1 MSPFLF
7 FVSFTLPIMEG
18 VIDMFDKL
26 RFSYHLSVCE
36 RLIRNNKFIDHDT
49 YEVTKR
55 FKKHRTKL
63 TDILNAID
71 KKKMR
76 P

>member
-1 MSPFLF
+1 
-7 FVSFTLPIMEG
+7 
-18 VIDMFDKL
+18 MFDKL
-26 RFSYHLSVCE
+26 RFSYHLSICE

-63 TDILNAID
+63 IDILNAIN
-71 KKKMR
+71 KKKDEALTR
-76 P
+76 SPLFYSRKLHLLL

>member
-1 MSPFLF
+1 
-7 FVSFTLPIMEG
+7 
-18 VIDMFDKL
+18 MFDKL

-49 YEVTKR
+49 YEVTTR

-63 TDILNAID
+63 TDMLNAID

>member
-1 MSPFLF
+1 ML
-7 FVSFTLPIMEG
+7 
-18 VIDMFDKL
+18 DKL
-26 RFSYHLSVCE
+26 RFSYHLSVYE

-63 TDILNAID
+63 IDILNAID